1 MESGRNPWFKSVVK
15 VHSLSINHNEKFTK
29 PPPLAIGTH
38 ENLIELP
45 WIVIESLLMV
55 LMINLIDIERRYH
68 HLEGDFCDITSCIS
82 LWGILCKNL
91 RKRSTYINTKISLRS
106 YVRSLNLRII
116 YQLWDTK
123 VKYSTPASC
132 IIFNTSYICLKCRV
146 NRQRLTAFWSTI
158 HLWAMGSFLNFLG

>member
-1 MESGRNPWFKSVVK
+1 MESGRNSWFKSVVK
-15 VHSLSINHNEKFTK
+15 VQSLSINHNEKFTK

-38 ENLIELP
+38 ENLIQLP
-45 WIVIESLLMV
+45 WTVTSSLLMV
-55 LMINLIDIERRYH
+55 LLINLIDIERRYH
-68 HLEGDFCDITSCIS
+68 HLEGDFCIS
-82 LWGILCKNL
+82 LWGILRKNL
-91 RKRSTYINTKISLRS
+91 RKRSTYINTKIRLRS

-146 NRQRLTAFWSTI
+146 NRQPLTAFWSTI
-158 HLWAMGSFLNFLG
+158 RLWAMGSFLNFLG